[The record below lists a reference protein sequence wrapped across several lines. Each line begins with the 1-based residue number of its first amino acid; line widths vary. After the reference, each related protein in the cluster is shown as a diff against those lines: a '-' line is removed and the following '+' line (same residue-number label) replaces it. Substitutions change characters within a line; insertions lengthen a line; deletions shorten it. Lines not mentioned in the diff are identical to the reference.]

1 MENSNINIYALL
13 TKVSSEEDSEVF
25 KIKDFVIGNFYS
37 DVDLIEVLTGEYS
50 CDYLPV
56 IDDIENIKEACLL
69 RITYEEVEEYNG
81 LDLNDLLIA
90 LREDFVG
97 CFVDCKYEDDC
108 LKEISFNF
116 DRENSSEGS
125 LDNIVSLEDI
135 KFDLKDISKKIKEA
149 VINQDEV
156 VDKTL
161 SNIVYNQKL
170 YYSNLPIQKARL
182 LKKNMLIFGKTGTGK
197 TEVIRQVV
205 DNLDYNIPYVIED
218 ANSYTI
224 DGYKGKDVVDMLRR
238 LVVEAS
244 FDIEAAQ
251 HGILVIDEI
260 DKKLPHGD
268 SSDIASTGVQQ
279 ALLKIIEGGE
289 FDLSTDKMPEFNGMI
304 LDTSLISVILLGHF
318 EGIYKENKKNV
329 IGFSSVNEK
338 EIVSYKPEDFVKLGM
353 IPEFMGRINDIVKT
367 NDVDVN
373 MIKTIINK
381 SAISP
386 LNLEREF
393 FEELGVKI
401 SFDDDFVTSLAER
414 SLKKGTGARGIKSS
428 YDEMMGNLNFEVL
441 SGDVEE
447 ISFENGKVRKRGTK
461 EVVL

>member
-170 YYSNLPIQKARL
+170 YYSNLSIQKARL

-338 EIVSYKPEDFVKLGM
+338 ETVSYKPEDFVKLGM

-461 EVVL
+461 EGVL